1 MPGGYPPNTQRYD
14 FPPKFGKFVP
24 NSNKPVHLRPFNR
37 VHKVACK
44 HPLDSSYAQA
54 THNLTQRVSM
64 AGIKGTHFFLGAI
77 PASFPDVALTPT
89 IKPVVGLLIYWM
101 EAWERPPMA
110 S

>member
-1 MPGGYPPNTQRYD
+1 
-14 FPPKFGKFVP
+14 
-24 NSNKPVHLRPFNR
+24 
-37 VHKVACK
+37 
-44 HPLDSSYAQA
+44 
-54 THNLTQRVSM
+54 M
-64 AGIKGTHFFLGAI
+64 AGIKGAHFFLGAI